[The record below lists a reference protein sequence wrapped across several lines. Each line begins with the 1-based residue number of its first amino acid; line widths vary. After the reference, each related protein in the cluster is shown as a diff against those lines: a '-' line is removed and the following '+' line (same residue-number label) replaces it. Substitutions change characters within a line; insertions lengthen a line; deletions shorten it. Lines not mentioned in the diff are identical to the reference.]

1 MNYKKLRFRTGI
13 VMISISVVIF
23 LTLFAVPFMPLD
35 AKLKITLGTI
45 FIVAGEVLFWLGTIL
60 IGKEVYKKFMVML
73 KSGEWLNKKKEE
85 WIPLAAGDWQL
96 VTGNLRLA
104 TGN

>member
-1 MNYKKLRFRTGI
+1 MNYKKIRFRLGI

-23 LTLFAVPFMPLD
+23 LTLFAVPFIPMD

-45 FIVAGEVLFWLGTIL
+45 FIVAGEVLFWVGTLL
-60 IGKEVYKKFMVML
+60 IGKEVYKKFMAML

-85 WIPLAAGDWQL
+85 
-96 VTGNLRLA
+96 
-104 TGN
+104 

>member
-1 MNYKKLRFRTGI
+1 MNYKKLRFRVGL

-23 LTLFAVPFMPLD
+23 LTLFSLPFISVE
-35 AKLKITLGTI
+35 AKLKIALGTV

-60 IGKEVYKKFMVML
+60 IGKEVYKKFMAML

-85 WIPLAAGDWQL
+85 
-96 VTGNLRLA
+96 
-104 TGN
+104 